1 MNTCA
6 ICLDEIAI
14 EREVRLDSCSHKY
27 CGQCITQWVEEVENV
42 CPLCKKKVTKIIAK
56 DVLGR
61 PLETEVKE
69 KKQEQE
75 EEEELDGIYCETCG
89 YEVTEANFDHS
100 VALR

>member
-1 MNTCA
+1 M
-6 ICLDEIAI
+6 
-14 EREVRLDSCSHKY
+14 
-27 CGQCITQWVEEVENV
+27 
-42 CPLCKKKVTKIIAK
+42 TKIIAK